1 MRKTN
6 ISTNVN
12 GDNFKN
18 VMENDNLWIPTHCC
32 HKTWITDLVSAFL
45 ETFQEV
51 DFFASFVAV
60 CRLKVCSSL
69 VIRHQFKKVPFQTE
83 FCEQILPLVLYTVL
97 YSNVFAQT
105 CLISGQIK
113 IFFDHHWEVTV
124 NNRQTVS
131 ITTNKSSVQCM
142 LNVVHFIRLQQ
153 SVRKK

>member
-1 MRKTN
+1 VRKTN
-6 ISTNVN
+6 INTNVN

-69 VIRHQFKKVPFQTE
+69 VIRHQFKKSSFSDG
-83 FCEQILPLVLYTVL
+83 ILRTDSSPRPL
-97 YSNVFAQT
+97 YSFVCKRFRPDLSDFGTDQN
-105 CLISGQIK
+105 
-113 IFFDHHWEVTV
+113 FF
-124 NNRQTVS
+124 
-131 ITTNKSSVQCM
+131 
-142 LNVVHFIRLQQ
+142 
-153 SVRKK
+153 